1 MTAPRAPWLL
11 VGLSV
16 RVLAQA
22 AAAEGHSVCG
32 IDAFGD
38 RDTRAAC
45 AGRVETLHP
54 GPEWRIETADL
65 LDAVAAAR
73 RRFAPDGFA
82 GIVTTGSIENHPALL
97 DLLAKEAPVAG
108 CRSDVIAAVREPRR
122 WFGLLRQFGAPHPEV
137 RFTPPACEGWL
148 VKSASGTGGW
158 HVRRWGPGMAP
169 QADDYFQRL
178 AAGRPASVLFAA
190 DGVRSR
196 IIGWQWL
203 FTDPTEA
210 MPWRYGGVM
219 TAADLPFSIRREVAD
234 LVAAVV
240 AEVPLRGL
248 NGIDFLVHENT
259 FSVLELNPRPTASV
273 ALYPWANLF
282 SLHVRAC
289 AGVLPDKLPEPPAD
303 HAAGEAVLYA
313 PRALAAAADFDWPA
327 WCADLSAGPA
337 NFRRGDPVCSVTAVA
352 TSPRAVRRLLQR
364 RLRHVL
370 FDLENPR
377 HASAARQR
385 QCAFPAPGPL
395 AFG

>member
-54 GPEWRIETADL
+54 GPEWRIEIEDL
-65 LDAVAAAR
+65 RFAVAAAR
-73 RRFAPDGFA
+73 QRFAPLGFA
-82 GIVTTGSIENHPALL
+82 GIVTTGSLENRPALL
-97 DLLAKEAPVAG
+97 DLLAQEAPLAG
-108 CRSDVIAAVREPRR
+108 NGGEIVAAVREPRR
-122 WFGLLRQFGAPHPEV
+122 WFELLRSLGAPHPEV
-137 RFTPPACEGWL
+137 SFTPPAGEGWL
-148 VKSASGTGGW
+148 VKSAGGTGGW
-158 HVRRWGPGMAP
+158 HVRRWGLGMAP
-169 QADDYFQRL
+169 QPNDYFQRFVS
-178 AAGRPASVLFAA
+178 GRPASVLFAA

-210 MPWRYGGVM
+210 TPWRYGGVM
-219 TAADLPFSIRREVAD
+219 TAADLPFSVRREVAD
-234 LVAAVV
+234 LVAAIA

-248 NGIDFLVHENT
+248 NGIDFLVHENR

-273 ALYPWANLF
+273 ALHPWANPF
-282 SLHVRAC
+282 SLHLLAC
-289 AGVLPDKLPEPPAD
+289 VGRLPENLPEPPAD

-313 PRALAAAADFDWPA
+313 PRALATPADFEWPA
-327 WCADLSAGPA
+327 WCADLSVGPA
-337 NFRRGDPVCSVTAVA
+337 DFRRGDPVCSVTAIA

-385 QCAFPAPGPL
+385 QFAFPAPGPV